1 MHLYD
6 QRRDPGGWVFRLF
19 KLVLVIVVAPPERGD
34 AALAFKGAE
43 LERRER
49 QRADLGDEL
58 VLALGGDEARL
69 VAQAS
74 GGGSVVREEGELF
87 GHRSQLAQYRVEAIG
102 FRKREMTQPLILGC
116 NCVDCRA

>member
-1 MHLYD
+1 MHLHD
-6 QRRDPGGWVFRLF
+6 QRRDPGGQVFRLF

-58 VLALGGDEARL
+58 LLALGGDEARL
-69 VAQAS
+69 VAQAP
-74 GGGSVVREEGELF
+74 GGSSVVREEGELF
-87 GHRSQLAQYRVEAIG
+87 GHGVNA
-102 FRKREMTQPLILGC
+102 RKTVPKLTAASGK
-116 NCVDCRA
+116 

>member
-1 MHLYD
+1 
-6 QRRDPGGWVFRLF
+6 LF
-19 KLVLVIVVAPPERGD
+19 KLVLVVVVAPPEGGD

-58 VLALGGDEARL
+58 LLALGDDEARL

-74 GGGSVVREEGELF
+74 GAEASSEKKANCSDTGSTRAMLW
-87 GHRSQLAQYRVEAIG
+87 RS
-102 FRKREMTQPLILGC
+102 
-116 NCVDCRA
+116 

>member
-1 MHLYD
+1 M
-6 QRRDPGGWVFRLF
+6 F

-58 VLALGGDEARL
+58 LLALSGDEAGL

-74 GGGSVVREEGELF
+74 GAAASSE
-87 GHRSQLAQYRVEAIG
+87 
-102 FRKREMTQPLILGC
+102 KRASCSDTGVNSRNTVSKLSASASGK
-116 NCVDCRA
+116 

>member
-74 GGGSVVREEGELF
+74 GGGSVFREEGELF
-87 GHRSQLAQYRVEAIG
+87 GHRS
-102 FRKREMTQPLILGC
+102 
-116 NCVDCRA
+116 